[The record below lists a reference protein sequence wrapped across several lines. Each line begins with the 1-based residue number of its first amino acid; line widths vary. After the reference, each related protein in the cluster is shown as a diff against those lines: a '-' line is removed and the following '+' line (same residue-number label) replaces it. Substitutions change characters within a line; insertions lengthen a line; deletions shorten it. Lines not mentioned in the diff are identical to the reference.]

1 MDYVEKIEPVLLPDG
16 KLQLILSLA
25 SFNELRYAY
34 EKYISQKEA
43 SRKCMQN
50 KKKSK
55 EGETSETPTKER
67 QVRRHKVTLQ
77 FETEK
82 LTKVEPTITKS

>member
-1 MDYVEKIEPVLLPDG
+1 MDYVEKIEPILLSDG
-16 KLQLILSLA
+16 KIQLVLSLA

-34 EKYISQKEA
+34 EKHLNQKEA
-43 SRKCMQN
+43 ARRCMQN

-55 EGETSETPTKER
+55 EGETTPTETKER

-82 LTKVEPTITKS
+82 LPLK